1 MDKKFI
7 TLHNAPDNTA
17 IIINS
22 EVILVATRSVV
33 GSSTVLVTIGNAA
46 IPDKHTYFVNE
57 SVERVKTALSEAGVQ
72 TVLVHGHNSNE
83 EILITVDSIFS
94 ITETKKV
101 SNGKKTTGS
110 RIALRYDFVNTIECN
125 ETHAKITSQL

>member
-7 TLHNAPDNTA
+7 TLHNAPDNAA

-22 EVILVATRSVV
+22 EVVVLATRSIF
-33 GSSTVLVTIGNAA
+33 GGTALVTVGNAA
-46 IPDKHTYFVNE
+46 IFDKHTYFVNE
-57 SVERVKTALSEAGVQ
+57 SVERVKAVLSEAGVQ
-72 TVLVHGHNSNE
+72 TVLVHGHNSND

-94 ITETKKV
+94 ITETRKL
-101 SNGKKTTGS
+101 SNGKKTAGS
-110 RIALRYDFVNTIECN
+110 TIALRYDFVNTIECN